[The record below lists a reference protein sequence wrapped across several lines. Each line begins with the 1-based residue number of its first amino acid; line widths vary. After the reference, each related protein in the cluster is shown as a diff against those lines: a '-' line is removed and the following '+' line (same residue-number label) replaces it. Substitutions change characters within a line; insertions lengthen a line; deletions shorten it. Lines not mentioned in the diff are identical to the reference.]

1 MINSAWKRLILLV
14 LPLLLSGCVHYD
26 VGINFYG
33 LHRGEIVQHI
43 ELDQQLTN
51 FSQADVEDWLG
62 SLQARSRQLGGKT
75 QRLSP
80 QAVELTI
87 PFANA
92 QQLETKFNQFF
103 NPNSTQVTQ
112 PPSELVQL
120 DSKLATE
127 QMNWLLL
134 QRTHLNLNIDLTALG
149 TMQGENSLFVGASS
163 LLDLEFRFQ
172 TPWGMKI
179 ISPEAQENQ
188 SLVKQT
194 GTETIWYLKPGE
206 NNQIEVV
213 FWLPEPL
220 GWGAIAIII
229 MVYLGLALKSRFA
242 ASASPTLSQN

>member
-1 MINSAWKRLILLV
+1 MINSAWKRLLLLV

-43 ELDQQLTN
+43 ELGQQLTN

-62 SLQARSRQLGGKT
+62 SLQARSRQLGGQT

-92 QQLETKFNQFF
+92 QELETKFNQFF
-103 NPNSTQVTQ
+103 NPKNTTVTQ
-112 PPSELVQL
+112 APSQLVQL
-120 DSKLATE
+120 DSQLTTD
-127 QMNWLLL
+127 QNNFILF
-134 QRTHLNLNIDLTALG
+134 QRTHFKLNIDLTALG
-149 TMQGENSLFVGASS
+149 TIKGENSLLVGASS
-163 LLDLEFRFQ
+163 LLDLEFRCQ
-172 TPWGMKI
+172 TPWGMKM
-179 ISPEAQENQ
+179 ISPEAGENQ

-194 GTETIWYLKPGE
+194 GTETIWYLQPGE

-229 MVYLGLALKSRFA
+229 IVYMGLLLKSRSSP
-242 ASASPTLSQN
+242 SASSNLPQT